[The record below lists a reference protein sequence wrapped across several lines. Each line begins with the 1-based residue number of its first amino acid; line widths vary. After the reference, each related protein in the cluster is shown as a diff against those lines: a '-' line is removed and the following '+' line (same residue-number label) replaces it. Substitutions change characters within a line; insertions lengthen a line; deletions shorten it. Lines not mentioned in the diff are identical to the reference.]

1 MDTNFDLGIYP
12 DDGERATRETE
23 RDAYRHFVI
32 SDFVELMQQDGPS
45 YTMSKLVDYLSSA
58 LDKGFHG
65 DGSHKNRTPNA
76 QITWRA
82 CLIADALENA
92 ASDIMERQSYQH
104 TTHDDANDMS
114 AKRVE
119 KPMENEHDF

>member
-1 MDTNFDLGIYP
+1 
-12 DDGERATRETE
+12 
-23 RDAYRHFVI
+23 
-32 SDFVELMQQDGPS
+32 
-45 YTMSKLVDYLSSA
+45 MSKLVDYLSSA

-104 TTHDDANDMS
+104 TTHVDADDMS
-114 AKRVE
+114 DKRVE
-119 KPMENEHDF
+119 KLRKSEHDF